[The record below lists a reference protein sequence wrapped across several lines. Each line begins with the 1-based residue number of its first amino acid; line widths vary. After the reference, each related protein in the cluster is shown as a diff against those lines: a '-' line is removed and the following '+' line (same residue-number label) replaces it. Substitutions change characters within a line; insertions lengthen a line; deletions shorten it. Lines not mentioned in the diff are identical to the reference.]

1 MTETK
6 FIAHYGYIFRNFFLI
21 PSILIGV
28 LLMMMTPF
36 GDLYYQ
42 KNTITTLSIINIFSL
57 VTLLV
62 FLPFFIKNK
71 ASLILNKNQI
81 IINYPFSINK
91 KIFIAWNNISSIE
104 KDNKNKVIYII
115 TKNKDIY
122 ALDQNLWYRSS
133 DNSALTNPSLE
144 ESDLYQAFNHHF
156 SIFESKNIDYNT
168 YKNNFSTFYGNNFT
182 IIFILPQLV

>member
-6 FIAHYGYIFRNFFLI
+6 FIAHYGYIFRIFFLI

-122 ALDQNLWYRSS
+122 
-133 DNSALTNPSLE
+133 
-144 ESDLYQAFNHHF
+144 
-156 SIFESKNIDYNT
+156 
-168 YKNNFSTFYGNNFT
+168 
-182 IIFILPQLV
+182 